1 MNLEQREDTGKTQL
15 SIIVGCRLDILDKLN
30 YSYLII
36 S

>member
-15 SIIVGCRLDILDKLN
+15 SIILGCKLDILDKLN
-30 YSYLII
+30 YSYIII